1 MLITKSNL
9 IVRAKGEK
17 DVQSYLLA
25 FLIGGLICV
34 IGQLLMDLTPL
45 TPAHVLVL
53 FVVSGGILSGIGI
66 YQPLVDF
73 AGAGATVPLL
83 GFGHTLVSGT
93 IEEVAKIGIMGVFTG
108 ALKATAAGI
117 MAAVVFGFLMAVIF
131 NPKG

>member
-1 MLITKSNL
+1 M
-9 IVRAKGEK
+9 
-17 DVQSYLLA
+17 QSYLMA
-25 FLIGGLICV
+25 FLVGGLICV
-34 IGQLLMDLTPL
+34 VGQLLMDLTPL
-45 TPAHVLVL
+45 TPAHVLVI

-66 YQPLVDF
+66 YQPLVDL
-73 AGAGATVPLL
+73 AGAGATIPLL

-93 IEEVAKIGIMGVFTG
+93 IEEVTKLGIIGVFTG